1 VYEYAVDGESPV
13 SEYVVVVVLSTA
25 TPSLEISYPA
35 TPTLSI
41 AAVHVRSI
49 RDDDTAAASIPI
61 GTEGASVSGSSKVV
75 AAALADG
82 ALAFPAA
89 S

>member
-1 VYEYAVDGESPV
+1 VA
-13 SEYVVVVVLSTA
+13 VVLSTA

-35 TPTLSI
+35 TPTLSD
-41 AAVHVRSI
+41 AALQVKSI
-49 RDDDTAAASIPI
+49 CDDDTAAAAIPV
-61 GTEGASVSGSSKVV
+61 GKEGASASGATVVV
-75 AAALADG
+75 ALALADS